1 MPNKTLT
8 LSLPGNNHTL
18 QTTKLMMKI
27 GKFMINNGD
36 KQQLCQ
42 TFMQLLSFKNIK
54 NYKNV
59 YQVTVRNYRCEV
71 AFFFT

>member
-8 LSLPGNNHTL
+8 LSLHGKNHTL

-36 KQQLCQ
+36 KHS
-42 TFMQLLSFKNIK
+42 FVKLSC
-54 NYKNV
+54 NYCPLK
-59 YQVTVRNYRCEV
+59 T
-71 AFFFT
+71 